1 MFVNK
6 HDNYFCHTRKQC
18 LIGLYFR
25 NILVLWWS
33 RGFAFFQSTINASTQ
48 RDIRGLLF
56 ITLIFLWCTQTAICF
71 SQRNKK
77 FRIVPKLPFILWLRN
92 TKFKLFRNGHLLLD
106 NKLKNLK
113 LHPNCHSFFDHKI
126 QNLKSYPNDLSF
138 VYYKHQK

>member
-6 HDNYFCHTRKQC
+6 HDNYFWHMRKQY
-18 LIGLYFR
+18 LIGLYFW

-33 RGFAFFQSTINASTQ
+33 RGFAFFQSTINSCTQ

-92 TKFKLFRNGHLLLD
+92 AKFKLFRNGHLLFD